1 MADILHVGIDLG
13 TSRSAISASNG
24 ERFVVDSF
32 VGWPADMVA
41 KKILKRTVLIGHD
54 AVSNRTMLDLH
65 RPLERGLLKEG
76 SEKDVEAVR
85 ELLKHLLGLVGV
97 GGNGKVS
104 ASNVRAVVGVPAA
117 ALRTNKQ
124 YLRNSMKGIV
134 DSLLIVSEPFAV
146 AYGLDALLHTM
157 IIDIGAGTTDFCVM
171 KGRYPTEEDQR
182 TLTIAGDSIDTQL
195 LKLIEERYPQA
206 NVTVYMVREWK
217 EKFSFV
223 GDAPHRALVNAPI
236 HKQSIAL
243 AGCRYPGHT
252 ELLAARAGRTRYA
265 HDYAM
270 YFDSPSLRVSLLTV
284 HEPLWSAIRRV
295 NGEDIA
301 ALTKL
306 TAREYARFY
315 GAQPRIGV
323 AAMNPHAGEGGKFGD
338 EEEEILRGVEIAKRA
353 GVDASGPWPADT
365 LFLAAREG
373 KYDVVVAMYHDQGL
387 IPIKMLAFASSVN
400 VTIGLPY
407 LRVSVDHGTAF
418 DIAGKG
424 IADAAPMRYAIEWAA
439 RHAEKFTP

>member
-41 KKILKRTVLIGHD
+41 KKILKRSVLIGHD

-97 GGNGKVS
+97 GANGKVD

-182 TLTIAGDSIDTQL
+182 TLTVAGDSIDTQL

-206 NVTVYMVREWK
+206 NVTIYMVRDWK

-223 GDAPHRALVNAPI
+223 GDAPQKAVVTAPVKGVPTELDITNDMKTACETIVAPVVETMLDLLARVEPEFQERVRNNIILSGGGGLIHGLSEALEKALEQVGGGKVRYMEDPVFI
-236 HKQSIAL
+236 GSDGGLAL
-243 AGCRYPGHT
+243 AIDAPEGDW
-252 ELLAARAGRTRYA
+252 EKL
-265 HDYAM
+265 
-270 YFDSPSLRVSLLTV
+270 
-284 HEPLWSAIRRV
+284 SA
-295 NGEDIA
+295 
-301 ALTKL
+301 
-306 TAREYARFY
+306 
-315 GAQPRIGV
+315 
-323 AAMNPHAGEGGKFGD
+323 
-338 EEEEILRGVEIAKRA
+338 
-353 GVDASGPWPADT
+353 
-365 LFLAAREG
+365 
-373 KYDVVVAMYHDQGL
+373 
-387 IPIKMLAFASSVN
+387 
-400 VTIGLPY
+400 
-407 LRVSVDHGTAF
+407 
-418 DIAGKG
+418 
-424 IADAAPMRYAIEWAA
+424 
-439 RHAEKFTP
+439 

>member
-1 MADILHVGIDLG
+1 MVNRTDFEQFRRLARPARTARVTLRDAARSLRPRIVRETELTEPDAPGEDVFELEPRGPAIVESPFSTPEAEVTEATERNENMAELLHVGIDLG

-32 VGWPADMVA
+32 VGWPVDMVA
-41 KKILKRTVLIGHD
+41 RKVLKREVLIGHE

-85 ELLKHLLGLVGV
+85 ELLKHLLRLVGV
-97 GGNGKVS
+97 SSNGRVH

-182 TLTIAGDSIDTQL
+182 TLTVAGDSIDTQL

-206 NVTVYMVREWK
+206 NVTVFMVREWK

-223 GDAPHRALVNAPI
+223 NDSRERIMVTAPVRGVPTELDITAEIKTACETLLAPVVETMLDLLARVEPEFQERVRNNIILSGGGGLIRGLGTALETALRSVGGGKVRYMEDPVFVGSDGGLALAMDAPE
-236 HKQSIAL
+236 
-243 AGCRYPGHT
+243 GDW
-252 ELLAARAGRTRYA
+252 E
-265 HDYAM
+265 
-270 YFDSPSLRVSLLTV
+270 
-284 HEPLWSAIRRV
+284 
-295 NGEDIA
+295 
-301 ALTKL
+301 KL
-306 TAREYARFY
+306 TA
-315 GAQPRIGV
+315 
-323 AAMNPHAGEGGKFGD
+323 
-338 EEEEILRGVEIAKRA
+338 
-353 GVDASGPWPADT
+353 
-365 LFLAAREG
+365 
-373 KYDVVVAMYHDQGL
+373 
-387 IPIKMLAFASSVN
+387 
-400 VTIGLPY
+400 
-407 LRVSVDHGTAF
+407 
-418 DIAGKG
+418 
-424 IADAAPMRYAIEWAA
+424 
-439 RHAEKFTP
+439 

>member
-32 VGWPADMVA
+32 VGWPLDMVA
-41 KKILKRTVLIGHD
+41 KKVLKRDVLIGHE

-85 ELLKHLLGLVGV
+85 ELLRHLLRLVGV
-97 GGNGKVS
+97 NGKTE

-182 TLTIAGDSIDTQL
+182 TLTVAGDSIDTQL

-206 NVTVYMVREWK
+206 NVTVFMVRDWK
-217 EKFSFV
+217 EKHSFV
-223 GDAPHRALVNAPI
+223 GESKQKVMVSAPVAGKPTQLDITADMKAACEGLLRPVAETMLDLLSRVDPEYQERVRNNVVLSGGTGLIRGFGGALEAALAEVGGGRVKVVEDPVFVGSDGGLAIALDAPDSDWE
-236 HKQSIAL
+236 KL
-243 AGCRYPGHT
+243 AG
-252 ELLAARAGRTRYA
+252 
-265 HDYAM
+265 
-270 YFDSPSLRVSLLTV
+270 
-284 HEPLWSAIRRV
+284 
-295 NGEDIA
+295 
-301 ALTKL
+301 
-306 TAREYARFY
+306 
-315 GAQPRIGV
+315 
-323 AAMNPHAGEGGKFGD
+323 
-338 EEEEILRGVEIAKRA
+338 
-353 GVDASGPWPADT
+353 
-365 LFLAAREG
+365 
-373 KYDVVVAMYHDQGL
+373 
-387 IPIKMLAFASSVN
+387 
-400 VTIGLPY
+400 
-407 LRVSVDHGTAF
+407 
-418 DIAGKG
+418 
-424 IADAAPMRYAIEWAA
+424 
-439 RHAEKFTP
+439 